1 MAAKEDA
8 CLPDRHPPSELVYV
22 ACVDCSLV
30 LVVRWRN
37 NDYYYCN
44 CILVVNADIS
54 SPTTLK
60 QLRLGSSACVPMIS
74 DAQSNGVSGRVCV
87 SRFADRSAYCTDY
100 SAICTSVPLVR

>member
-37 NDYYYCN
+37 NDYYYYD
-44 CILVVNADIS
+44 CILRIVERHSILIIVVNVDIS
-54 SPTTLK
+54 SPTRRK

-74 DAQSNGVSGRVCV
+74 DAQSNGVSVRVCV
-87 SRFADRSAYCTDY
+87 SRFADRSAH
-100 SAICTSVPLVR
+100 

>member
-37 NDYYYCN
+37 NDYYYYCN
-44 CILVVNADIS
+44 CILRIFMLNADIS

-74 DAQSNGVSGRVCV
+74 DAQSNGVSVRVCV
-87 SRFADRSAYCTDY
+87 SRFADRSAH
-100 SAICTSVPLVR
+100 